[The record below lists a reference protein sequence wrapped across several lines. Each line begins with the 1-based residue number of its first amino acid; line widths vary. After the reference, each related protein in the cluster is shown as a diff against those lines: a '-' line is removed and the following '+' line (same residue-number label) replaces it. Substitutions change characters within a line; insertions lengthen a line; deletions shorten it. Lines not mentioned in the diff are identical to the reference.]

1 MNPGTVFRVAAML
14 QHELQII
21 ELAIVER
28 AGHRI
33 RPDNLR
39 AGVQQQPGAGG
50 IATLDRMVQGF
61 VVIRVRAGMEKE
73 LRHADVMRPSG
84 GAIKSRRGDPGHRGS
99 VHEASAWAPCS
110 SSILAAASSFGS
122 KLLSRI
128 RSECVTAI
136 SGGMPRGPPG
146 RLTQPGSLASAL

>member
-1 MNPGTVFRVAAML
+1 MMNQGTVFRVAAML

-21 ELAIVER
+21 ELAIVEH
-28 AGHRI
+28 AGDRI

-61 VVIRVRAGMEKE
+61 VVIRVRASIQKQ

-84 GAIKSRRGDPGHRGS
+84 GARKSRQWRSWPPRIGPRGVGVGAMLQQH
-99 VHEASAWAPCS
+99 PCS
-110 SSILAAASSFGS
+110 G
-122 KLLSRI
+122 
-128 RSECVTAI
+128 
-136 SGGMPRGPPG
+136 
-146 RLTQPGSLASAL
+146 